1 MLQTQKQMQYTP
13 VPSRNSSVC
22 ACTYHSAHNM
32 ALHCKSLC
40 IELCIDVCA
49 LLHSSV
55 NFLKRLW
62 SQRRRECMVGEG
74 CMIFLSAG
82 FSPRKMSWIKMLH
95 IGSWWGLNIWDVHVN
110 WGSSLNSSNQ
120 TSDLFN
126 NMMDRTESACKQDLD
141 VTPPL
146 ILIIACQNME
156 RLWLCCDWIIWF
168 DWHKKSPYI

>member
-1 MLQTQKQMQYTP
+1 MFALVRFT
-13 VPSRNSSVC
+13 VLIC
-22 ACTYHSAHNM
+22 NM
-32 ALHCKSLC
+32 ALHCKSLKT
-40 IELCIDVCA
+40 EANCA
-49 LLHSSV
+49 LMSAHCCTSRFRQL
-55 NFLKRLW
+55 
-62 SQRRRECMVGEG
+62 SQTVLISATAGVHGRREG

-82 FSPRKMSWIKMLH
+82 FSPRKMCWIKMLH